1 MKPALSFSFMIPIV
15 IIMSCTISLASDI
28 NAEELKNLISE
39 NPGLLI
45 IDTRT
50 EFEFKQ
56 GHIPKAIN
64 ISQEKFYT
72 LNTLLPEEK
81 STPIVFYCRGKS
93 G

>member
-1 MKPALSFSFMIPIV
+1 MKFARAFSFIILIMIT
-15 IIMSCTISLASDI
+15 MSCNTSWASDI
-28 NAEELKNLISE
+28 TAEELKNLISE
-39 NPGLLI
+39 NPRLFI
-45 IDTRT
+45 VDTRT

-64 ISQEKFYT
+64 ISQEKFYA

-81 STPIVFYCRGKS
+81 DTPIVFYCRGV